1 MNAPHRRGVCPG
13 LSAPMATGDGLLV
26 RFTATEGISPC
37 AFVAL
42 CAAARAHGN
51 GTIEI
56 SARGS
61 LQVRGLSVRSAPA
74 FARAVA
80 ALDIAAADRPSV
92 IVDPLAGDPDVRIDS
107 TSLAGAVRHA
117 VAAAR
122 LVLAPKVCV
131 VLDGGGRLHLDALS
145 ADVRLRATGPVQA
158 PRLHVSIAGDAA
170 CATPLG
176 SIPPEAAPDTVVRVL
191 RVIASHGPDARASD
205 VLRRAG
211 PDAFRAGCE
220 GRGEAC
226 GAPQKTQSVFW
237 GPRLAPTDRVLPPRP
252 PVEPIGIHPLR
263 DGTVALGIALA
274 FGHAHA
280 DALAELA
287 RLAAGPHRTLPH
299 AEEHR
304 TLRCDASRSMSPL
317 RPSRRSL
324 RTLFRT
330 RTEPGDTVRLRP
342 APDRSLLLVGIAREH
357 AEAIAEQL
365 EREGFIVRPDDPRRR
380 VVACPGKPACASGLL
395 ATRALAAEIAPR
407 LPPSRDIVHVS
418 GCAKGCAHPAPAAL
432 TIVGTERGCGI
443 IERGDA
449 RALPSRHVA
458 DADIVIEAVRLA
470 MQVQHTR
477 SAPSPR
483 LRGEGWGAGG
493 PAR

>member
-1 MNAPHRRGVCPG
+1 MNAPHRRGACPG

-26 RFTATEGISPC
+26 RFAADDCISLG
-37 AFVAL
+37 AFIAL

-80 ALDIAAADRPSV
+80 ALDIAAADGPGV
-92 IVDPLAGDPDVRIDS
+92 IVDPLPDDPDVCIDS
-107 TSLAGAVRHA
+107 AGLAGAVRQA
-117 VAAAR
+117 VSAAQ

-145 ADVRLRATGPVQA
+145 ADVRLRAIGPVQA

-170 CATPLG
+170 SATPLG
-176 SIPPEAAPDTVVRVL
+176 SIPPEAAADTVVRVL
-191 RVIASHGPDARASD
+191 RLIASHGPDARASD

-226 GAPQKTQSVFW
+226 
-237 GPRLAPTDRVLPPRP
+237 LAPTDRVLPPRP
-252 PVEPIGIHPLR
+252 PPEPIGIHALR

-287 RLAAGPHRTLPH
+287 RLAAGPQRTLPH

-304 TLRCDASRSMSPL
+304 TVRCDASRSMSPL

-324 RTLFRT
+324 RSLLRT
-330 RTEPGDTVRLRP
+330 RTEPGDIVRLRP
-342 APDRSLLLVGIAREH
+342 APHRVLLLIGITPGD
-357 AEAIAEQL
+357 AEMLAGRLEQL
-365 EREGFIVRPDDPRRR
+365 GFITRPDDPRRR
-380 VVACPGKPACASGLL
+380 IVACPGKPACASGLL
-395 ATRALAAEIAPR
+395 AARALAAEIAPR
-407 LPPSRDIVHVS
+407 LPPSRDIIHVS

-432 TIVGTERGCGI
+432 TLVGTQQGCGI
-443 IERGDA
+443 VAQGSARDTPRAYVDA
-449 RALPSRHVA
+449 A
-458 DADIVIEAVRLA
+458 DAVAEVVRLTGE
-470 MQVQHTR
+470 TR
-477 SAPSPR
+477 EATH
-483 LRGEGWGAGG
+483 A
-493 PAR
+493 